1 MHYYEYVLQQNYS
14 RLHPL
19 LQARYSEGIGQTQ
32 RVEGEMRVVENGAAL
47 ATPLLYAAQPTKFMF
62 AEQGEHIP
70 FKLQTT
76 SKDVGDAIEIQW
88 QRAFY
93 FPNATRHYNTLM
105 VVQKDGNEVLDYNG
119 DGRFFASKM
128 TLNVTAEGDLVM
140 RSVAQYVR
148 LGNRFVQLPRA
159 LEGRGMALES
169 VDAATGAL
177 TIAVCV
183 YNPLIG
189 VIKQY
194 RGNYTVV

>member
-1 MHYYEYVLQQNYS
+1 MHYYEYVLQQHYS

-19 LQARYSEGIGQTQ
+19 LQARYSERIGETQ
-32 RVEGEMRVVENGAAL
+32 RVEGEMRIVENGSTI

-62 AEQGEHIP
+62 AEQGEGIP

-76 SKDVGDAIEIQW
+76 SKDVGHAIEIEW

-93 FPNATRHYNTLM
+93 FPDATRYYNTIM
-105 VVQKDGNEVLDYNG
+105 VVQKDGSEVLDYNG
-119 DGRFFASKM
+119 DGRFFASRMK
-128 TLNVTAEGDLVM
+128 LDVTEEGALMM
-140 RSVAQYVR
+140 RSIAQYIR
-148 LGNRFVQLPRA
+148 IGNRFIPLPKA

-169 VDAATGAL
+169 VEKDSNEL
-177 TIAVCV
+177 TIAVSV

-189 VIKQY
+189 IIKQY